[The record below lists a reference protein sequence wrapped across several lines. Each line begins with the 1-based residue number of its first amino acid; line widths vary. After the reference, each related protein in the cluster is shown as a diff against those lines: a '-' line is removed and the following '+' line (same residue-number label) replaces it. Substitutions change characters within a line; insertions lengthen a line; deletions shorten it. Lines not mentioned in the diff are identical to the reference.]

1 MSAAQTAGVLDLKVS
16 EQDSILYLFGNAA
29 KSAAAEAVWNA
40 LRIVDPNYSTSD
52 INVNVQTEGLAVG
65 ASLIVARDS
74 SKLNIRQEASTDR
87 AIIAK
92 AAKGET
98 LTLVEQTCDEWWKVK
113 TADGQ
118 QGQVCTRYL
127 QA

>member
-1 MSAAQTAGVLDLKVS
+1 M
-16 EQDSILYLFGNAA
+16 
-29 KSAAAEAVWNA
+29 WNA

-52 INVNVQTEGLAVG
+52 INVNVQAEGLAVG
-65 ASLIVARDS
+65 ASLTVARDS

-92 AAKGET
+92 PAKGET
-98 LTLVEQTCDEWWKVK
+98 LTLVEQTSDEWWKVK

-118 QGQVCTRYL
+118 QGHANTKYL